1 VQQLQLTTQQ
11 HDGRAVVRLKGELD
25 IATVDELRQHLHKAR
40 QSYGEHVILDLTDLE
55 FMDSQ
60 GLSVIINCHK
70 AVNAAAG
77 SLVLVAP
84 RPIVRR
90 TLEITGLSRRLD
102 VFDSIEEAAAP
113 RAATAP

>member
-1 VQQLQLTTQQ
+1 MQQLELTTQQ
-11 HDGRAVVRLKGELD
+11 RDGRAVVRLKGELD
-25 IATVDELRQHLHKAR
+25 IATAAELRQHLTTAR
-40 QSYGEHVILDLTDLE
+40 QSYGENVILDLTELE

-60 GLSVIINCHK
+60 GLSVIVSCHK
-70 AVNAAAG
+70 AVHAAAG

-102 VFDSIEEAAAP
+102 VCDSIEEVAP
-113 RAATAP
+113 IPATG